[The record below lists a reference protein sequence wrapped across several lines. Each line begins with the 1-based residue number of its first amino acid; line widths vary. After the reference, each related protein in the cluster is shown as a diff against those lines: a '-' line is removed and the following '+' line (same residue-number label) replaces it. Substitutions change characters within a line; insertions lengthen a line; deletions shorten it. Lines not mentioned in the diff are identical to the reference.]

1 MSPSPAV
8 PPPLPAPTQ
17 KPIDVTVGL
26 IGGAERRGR
35 ILRFS
40 PNDPDVT
47 LDVAGSAAAVAAG
60 REIIA
65 AEKIAF
71 VLWPAG
77 TSEDAPM
84 RPPEDQLSPFKIHV
98 STKRSFAVRAPPIG
112 QPRGVGFFGYP
123 QKGASA
129 PFDRIFFYHH
139 GVRRERDEPIGTMLV
154 SAGVIGA
161 AVVEKAV
168 EKQNDARAVPIGKIL
183 LEQRKLSEGDL
194 ERALVLQ
201 ERRKLRIGEVLVDAG
216 LAKKEDVEAALA
228 EQKLRKGK
236 RLGEVLVEMGIVSEE
251 MLARTLAK
259 KFDLPFID
267 LGSVAVNQAAANEIP
282 RDIIAKYGV
291 VPVDSDGGRLTVA
304 LSDPLALDVIDLL
317 RFQTS
322 KRIEE
327 VLVAPSQLKKFV
339 ADHLARTEMPA
350 EGGSIDLI
358 LKQLS
363 VAEIQKDE
371 SEDLAA
377 ADAKATS
384 DSGIV
389 NLVNQIIFDAYRKGA
404 SDIHLEPNGRDR
416 PMTVRFRID
425 GDCVPYQDVPAGH
438 RSAVVA
444 RVKILA
450 KLDISERRKPQ
461 DGKIKFRVGE
471 RQIELRVATLPTAGG
486 DEDAVLRILA
496 SSKPMPLE
504 QMRLSDRNL
513 RDLKAAIA
521 RPYGLVLCV
530 GPTGSGKTTTLHS
543 ALGAINTPDMKIWT
557 AEDPVEI
564 SQPGLRQVQVNPKI
578 GFTFAQAMRAFLRAD
593 PDVIMVGEMRDAET
607 AGTAVEA
614 SLTGHLVF
622 STLHT
627 NTAPETVT
635 RLLDMGLDPFSFAD
649 ALVAVLAQRLAR
661 GLCTKCRERR
671 AGTDAE
677 YDQIAGAFDGHAEV
691 ELGLRRGDFAM
702 WHGRGCDACGNTGY
716 KGRVALHELLI
727 TNDPI
732 QRAVARRAPVDEI
745 RTLARENGMRTLFQD
760 GVVKALAGHTDLA
773 QVTAVCSR

>member
-1 MSPSPAV
+1 VSPPPAG
-8 PPPLPAPTQ
+8 PPPLPPPSQ
-17 KPIDVTVGL
+17 KPLDVTVGL

-40 PNDPDVT
+40 PNEPDIA
-47 LDVAGSAAAVAAG
+47 LDVSAASPAPGSSG

-71 VLWPAG
+71 VLWPPG
-77 TSEDAPM
+77 SDDPPP
-84 RPPEDQLSPFKIHV
+84 RPADDTLSPFKIHV
-98 STKRSFAVRAPPIG
+98 STKRSFAVRAAPLG
-112 QPRGVGFFGYP
+112 QTRGVGFFGYP

-129 PFDRIFFYHH
+129 PFDRIYFYHH

-154 SAGVIGA
+154 SAGVIGEA
-161 AVVEKAV
+161 GVARAV
-168 EKQNDARAVPIGKIL
+168 EKQNDARAVPIGQIL
-183 LEQRKLSEGDL
+183 LEQRKVSEGDL

-216 LAKKEDVEAALA
+216 LAKKEDVDAALA
-228 EQKLRKGK
+228 EQKQRKGK

-267 LGSVAVNQAAANEIP
+267 LATCAVNQAAVTEIP
-282 RDIIAKYGV
+282 RDIVAKYGV
-291 VPVDSDGGRLTVA
+291 LPVDSDGSRLTVA

-339 ADHLARTEMPA
+339 ADTLARTEMPP

-363 VAEIQKDE
+363 IGEIQKDE
-371 SEDLAA
+371 AEDLAA

-389 NLVNQIIFDAYRKGA
+389 NLVNQIIVDAYRRGA

-425 GDCVPYQDVPAGH
+425 GDCVAYQDVPAAH

-444 RVKILA
+444 RVKILS

-461 DGKIKFRVGE
+461 DGKIKFRIGE

-496 SSKPMPLE
+496 GSKPMPLE
-504 QMRLSDRNL
+504 QMRLSERNL
-513 RDLKAAIA
+513 RDLRAAIA

-543 ALGAINTPDMKIWT
+543 ALGAINTQDMKIWT

-564 SQPGLRQVQVNPKI
+564 SQPGLRQVQVNAKI

-614 SLTGHLVF
+614 SLTGHLVL

-661 GLCTKCRERR
+661 GLCTQCRERR
-671 AGTDAE
+671 PGTDAE
-677 YDQIAGAFDGHAEV
+677 YDQIDVAFDGRTDV

-702 WHGRGCDACGNTGY
+702 WHARGCDACGKTGY
-716 KGRVALHELLI
+716 KGRVALHELLV
-727 TNDPI
+727 TTDDI
-732 QRAVARRAPVDEI
+732 QRAIARRAPVDEI
-745 RTLARENGMRTLFQD
+745 RKLARENGMRTLLQD
-760 GVVKALAGHTDLA
+760 GVVKALAGHTDLP
-773 QVTAVCSR
+773 QVMAVCSR